1 MSGTCSKTMPAAAA
15 GIAAALRRARRG
27 LHSSAIDAEKLTA
40 VIAALDGGATKA
52 GLPQLHTRRLAGAT
66 PRLTA
71 RLPIA
76 RARPFRLHA

>member
-27 LHSSAIDAEKLTA
+27 LHSSTIDAEKLTA

-52 GLPQLHTRRLAGAT
+52 GLPQLRHAY
-66 PRLTA
+66 
-71 RLPIA
+71 RLPG
-76 RARPFRLHA
+76 PDRLVYRS